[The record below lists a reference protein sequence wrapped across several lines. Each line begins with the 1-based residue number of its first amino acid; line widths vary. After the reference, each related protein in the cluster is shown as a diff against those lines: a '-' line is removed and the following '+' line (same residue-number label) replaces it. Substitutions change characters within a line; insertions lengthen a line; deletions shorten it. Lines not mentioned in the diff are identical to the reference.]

1 MAARLNVVSTQQK
14 RNGQQEFKLNI
25 SIKEE
30 EGWALEA
37 WEGTESVPCN
47 KTDTQ
52 KKVVTVCAR
61 VWKMLNIKQD
71 SFYSREK

>member
-30 EGWALEA
+30 EEGLGSLGG
-37 WEGTESVPCN
+37 GTESVPCN
-47 KTDTQ
+47 KTDPR
-52 KKVVTVCAR
+52 K
-61 VWKMLNIKQD
+61 
-71 SFYSREK
+71 